1 MEERLVLPRLLH
13 ERAGT
18 NPDRVFLQEVA
29 GRTFTYRQLDN
40 AILTWTDAL
49 RRAGV
54 APGDVVSVMIPNTAE
69 TVIIWMGIAWCGAI
83 ELPVNSSFKG
93 KMLSDLLVASKARL
107 LVVHERFVERVREV
121 VADMPKLETIVVLG
135 ERAPGE
141 RSAGAVS
148 FVPAAEF
155 LRDASPSQDGL
166 HPPASHDTAS
176 IVWTSGTTGPSKGC
190 LVSWTQLLAMG
201 TGAFPAQ
208 DLGED
213 DAIYSPFPMF
223 YVGGKLFLYLFAYVG
238 GRVVMKE
245 RFSTTTY
252 WDEIREYGCTTSPLN
267 PAVTYFLYRQP
278 AHPGDAETPL
288 RNILLAPLIPEID
301 DFCKRFGVRAY
312 TVYNSTEI
320 SCPIVSTWNPENRKA
335 CGKVRPGYQVRV
347 VDENDY
353 EVPPGDVG
361 ELVVRADEPWK
372 LMTGYYDRP
381 DATAAA
387 WRNLWFHTGDAFTY
401 DTEGYYYFID
411 RKKDAIRRRGQN
423 ISSAEVEAAV
433 NEHPSV
439 DECAVV
445 AAPSEW
451 GEDEV
456 RVVVTL
462 VQGSSASPLE
472 IFEFVRDALPRFM
485 LPRFIDIVE
494 EMPKTNTEKILKSEL
509 RKIGVTAQTWDREAT
524 GINIRYD
531 G

>member
-1 MEERLVLPRLLH
+1 MDERFVLPRLLH
-13 ERAGT
+13 DRAAAD
-18 NPDRVFLQEVA
+18 PDRVFFQEA
-29 GRTFTYRQLDN
+29 GGRTFTYRQLDDE
-40 AILTWTDAL
+40 ILTWADAL

-54 APGDVVSVMIPNTAE
+54 GAGDVVSVMIPNTAE
-69 TVIIWMGIAWCGAI
+69 TVLIWMGIAWAGAV

-93 KMLSDLLVASKARL
+93 KMLSDLLIASKARL
-107 LVVHERFVERVREV
+107 LVVHERFVDRVRAV
-121 VADMPKLETIVVLG
+121 IADMSKLETIVVLG
-135 ERAPGE
+135 EHAPAGE
-141 RSAGAVS
+141 AVT
-148 FVPAAEF
+148 FVTAAEF
-155 LRDASPSQDGL
+155 LRGAVPRQDGL
-166 HPPASHDTAS
+166 YFPAAHDTAS

-190 LVSWTQLLAMG
+190 LVSWTQLMAMG

-208 DLGED
+208 DLTQD
-213 DAIYSPFPMF
+213 DVIYSPFPMF
-223 YVGGKLFLYLFAYVG
+223 YVGGKLFLCLFAYVG

-245 RFSTTTY
+245 RFSTEAY

-267 PAVTYFLYRQP
+267 PATTYFLYRQP
-278 AHPGDAETPL
+278 PGPDDADTPL

-301 DFCKRFGVRAY
+301 EFCKRFGVRAY

-320 SCPIVSTWNPENRKA
+320 SCPIVSSWNPENRKA
-335 CGKVRPGYQVRV
+335 CGKVRPGYQVAV

-353 EVPPGDVG
+353 EVAPGEVG
-361 ELVVRADEPWK
+361 ELVVRADEPWT

-401 DTEGYYYFID
+401 DTDGYYYFVD

-433 NEHPSV
+433 NEHPAIA
-439 DECAVV
+439 ECAVV

-456 RVVVTL
+456 RAVVTL
-462 VQGSSASPLE
+462 VPGKSAGPLE
-472 IFEFVRDALPRFM
+472 IFDFVRDRLPRFM
-485 LPRFIDIVE
+485 LPRFIDIFT

-509 RKIGVTAQTWDREAT
+509 RQIGVTERTWDRDAAGVHSDYE
-524 GINIRYD
+524 G
-531 G
+531 